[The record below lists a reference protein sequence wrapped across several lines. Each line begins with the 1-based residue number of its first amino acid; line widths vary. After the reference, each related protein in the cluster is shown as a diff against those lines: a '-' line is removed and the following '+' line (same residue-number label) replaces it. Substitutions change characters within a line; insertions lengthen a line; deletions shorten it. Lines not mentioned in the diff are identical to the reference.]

1 MKAILLKDV
10 QGTGKEGELVD
21 VKPGYFNNFLAKQGL
36 ALQATPAVI
45 KKWKQLEAKKA
56 KEEEARRQEALK
68 LEEKIAASKV
78 TIKAKAGEAGKLFG
92 AVTSQDIADAL
103 KSQTGI
109 EIDKKKIEISDPLK
123 TLGSHQVDI
132 RIYPEMVAKLQVY
145 IEEA

>member
-68 LEEKIAASKV
+68 LDEKIKGSKV

-92 AVTSQDIADAL
+92 AVTSQDIAEAL
-103 KSQTGI
+103 EKQVGI

-123 TLGSHQVDI
+123 TLGSHQVDV
-132 RIYPEMVAKLQVY
+132 RIYPEMVSKLQVY